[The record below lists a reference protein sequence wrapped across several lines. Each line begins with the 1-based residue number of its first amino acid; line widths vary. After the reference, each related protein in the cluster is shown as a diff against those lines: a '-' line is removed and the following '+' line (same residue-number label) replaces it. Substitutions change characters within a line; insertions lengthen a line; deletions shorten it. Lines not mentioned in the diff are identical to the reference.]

1 MFHLLEGLLKV
12 IIFIAAF
19 LSLLSFWGLEIGP
32 LLAGIGIGGIAI
44 AFALQS
50 TLGNLLGGLS
60 IILDKSVQV
69 GDLVSL
75 DNGAVYGKILKINL
89 RSTKVQTFDNEIIIV
104 PNSKLAENN
113 IQNLAQPEPKSRV
126 VVPFGVAYGSDIEKV
141 KKIVLKEINTIANL
155 VNVPEPTVKFLE
167 MANSSLNFK
176 AYFFVDSFENKFG
189 ALDEANT
196 KIYNALN
203 KNGISIPF
211 PQMDVHLK
219 K

>member
-1 MFHLLEGLLKV
+1 
-12 IIFIAAF
+12 
-19 LSLLSFWGLEIGP
+19 
-32 LLAGIGIGGIAI
+32 
-44 AFALQS
+44 
-50 TLGNLLGGLS
+50 
-60 IILDKSVQV
+60 
-69 GDLVSL
+69 VSL
-75 DNGAVYGKILKINL
+75 DNGAVYGKIMKINL
-89 RSTKVQTFDNEIIIV
+89 RSTKVQTFNNEIIIV

-113 IQNLAQPEPKSRV
+113 IENLAQPEPKSRV

-141 KKIVLKEINTIANL
+141 KKIVLKEINSVKNI
-155 VNVPEPTVKFLE
+155 VNEPEPTVKFLE

-203 KNGISIPF
+203 KNKISIPF

-219 K
+219 KK